1 MIEFSYETYF
11 GLNISCINDL
21 KITDQIIRVELGNT
35 I

>member
-21 KITDQIIRVELGNT
+21 KITDQINKS
-35 I
+35 